1 MTTQVKRFLKDRTLA
16 TLALAVLLIVLMGA
30 TRPPVKNGLY
40 PNAYWA
46 SKGNWRHCADILLIG
61 DSRTLI
67 GVSPEEMQKNLPDSK
82 VYNYG
87 FGGAWYSTQYLDKV
101 ETILNPQNNKP
112 IIIAGIT
119 PRSLTRRNERTGNFY
134 EIMSLPKCERFF
146 NIRLARLAY
155 FFEPWSLKDA
165 IDEINPLREKN
176 RSEVTFHPDGWISV
190 REDSR
195 FTEKELKKYIAYY
208 KERIV
213 DPCNVDNVV
222 RYVEKWVER
231 GIHVYGFMPPSCQE
245 MYDLETKISGLDE
258 QDLIHRFEQ
267 AGGIW
272 IDIDP
277 DAYESYDGTHLPDE
291 EARQFTR
298 DLCNELIRH
307 ESQKRIRIHHAPDK
321 LNN

>member
-1 MTTQVKRFLKDRTLA
+1 
-16 TLALAVLLIVLMGA
+16 
-30 TRPPVKNGLY
+30 
-40 PNAYWA
+40 
-46 SKGNWRHCADILLIG
+46 
-61 DSRTLI
+61 
-67 GVSPEEMQKNLPDSK
+67 
-82 VYNYG
+82 
-87 FGGAWYSTQYLDKV
+87 
-101 ETILNPQNNKP
+101 
-112 IIIAGIT
+112 
-119 PRSLTRRNERTGNFY
+119 
-134 EIMSLPKCERFF
+134 MSLPKCERFF
-146 NIRLARLAY
+146 NTRLARLAY

-190 REDSR
+190 SDDSR
-195 FTEKELKKYIAYY
+195 SIEKEFKKYIAYY

-213 DPCNVDNVV
+213 DPCNVDTVV

-298 DLCNELIRH
+298 DLCNELIKH
-307 ESQKRIRIHHAPDK
+307 ESQKRIRVHHAPDK